1 MTVLCIILYYY
12 YTLYNTA
19 CIMGPRRVSAQSAEP
34 ENCTDRLS
42 AFTPRCH
49 QIQARITWTGSS
61 PAWWLHGWLLQPA
74 QVPTFSSS
82 SHATEVGMALSCV
95 LTREKVEQSS
105 NRGTAYIVSIGI
117 YSTREISSAPHRH
130 PGAKPCAVLLC
141 YYGIRDVCIMYYT
154 VLK

>member
-1 MTVLCIILYYY
+1 MHKALSLK
-12 YTLYNTA
+12 LH
-19 CIMGPRRVSAQSAEP
+19 GPTIRFAHRGVIKYKPGS
-34 ENCTDRLS
+34 
-42 AFTPRCH
+42 
-49 QIQARITWTGSS
+49 WTGSS

>member
-1 MTVLCIILYYY
+1 
-12 YTLYNTA
+12 
-19 CIMGPRRVSAQSAEP
+19 MG
-34 ENCTDRLS
+34 
-42 AFTPRCH
+42 
-49 QIQARITWTGSS
+49 GSS
-61 PAWWLHGWLLQPA
+61 NLLKSP
-74 QVPTFSSS
+74 PSGSS